1 MNTANKT
8 VLITGCSSGI
18 GQASAAH
25 FAKQGWNVVAT
36 MRNPQAGAELATH
49 PNVRVVALD
58 VTSRASAE
66 QAVQVAL
73 AEFGRIDVLV
83 NNAGYGVFGPFET
96 ASEEVIDKQFQTNV
110 NGIFN
115 VTRAVLPAMRA
126 QHAGVIINVS
136 SIGGLSAFPLF
147 SLYHATKFA
156 VVGFSESLQYE
167 LAPFGINVKVIAPGG
182 VKTDFSSRSLVH
194 TYDNEEHPYA
204 DTVTKVQQAFEVRR
218 SSGEYSSSEMLAEAI
233 FGAATDD
240 TDRLRYV
247 VGPDAE
253 QIVAARKQMTDE
265 AFTAMVSQRLGLAA

>member
-18 GQASAAH
+18 GQAAATH
-25 FAKQGWNVVAT
+25 FATHGWNVVAT
-36 MRNPQAGAELATH
+36 MRNPQAGTELAKY

-66 QAVQVAL
+66 QAVQGAL
-73 AEFGRIDVLV
+73 AEFGRIDVVV

-96 ASEEVIDKQFQTNV
+96 ASEEVIDKQFQTNI

-156 VVGFSESLQYE
+156 VVGFSESLQFE
-167 LAPFGINVKVIAPGG
+167 LAPFGIQIKVIAPGG
-182 VKTDFSSRSLVH
+182 VKTDFASRSLVH
-194 TYDNEEHPYA
+194 TFDNDEHAY
-204 DTVTKVQQAFEVRR
+204 
-218 SSGEYSSSEMLAEAI
+218 
-233 FGAATDD
+233 
-240 TDRLRYV
+240 
-247 VGPDAE
+247 
-253 QIVAARKQMTDE
+253 
-265 AFTAMVSQRLGLAA
+265 